1 MRTVLAYDIVSDR
14 RRGRFFRRLKRLLL
28 PMQKS
33 VFEGDL
39 NPTQQAA
46 VERLIHRELNL
57 QEDAV
62 RVYSLCK
69 ACQGLVQSHG
79 VMPEGRDPD
88 DPIVIL

>member
-1 MRTVLAYDIVSDR
+1 MRTVLAYDIVDDR
-14 RRGRFFRRLKRLLL
+14 RRGRFYRRLRRLLL

-39 NPTQQAA
+39 TPAALAA
-46 VERLIHRELNL
+46 VQRLIHKELNP

-69 ACQGLVQSHG
+69 ACQARVQSHG
-79 VMPEGRDPD
+79 PLPEYRDPD
-88 DPIVIL
+88 DPVLIL